1 MSRRSS
7 KINPHSVLLFPSVAL
22 STYSLLLLPLVIHAT
37 DHLYLQGLT
46 LSLLRTK
53 WLYGHGRAYVS
64 SQHLRD
70 VQDDVE
76 FKACPVCSARSYPGS
91 NNNKI
96 QQTNPKPKQSLPGR
110 TSVCPPPP
118 QLPAHPYYPGRPL
131 TLVLPHTVWYGF
143 AIGVVLGQGQ
153 RQLWSSVRPRRYQEH
168 VLGHRHQQ

>member
-76 FKACPVCSARSYPGS
+76 FKACPVCSARSYPDS

-118 QLPAHPYYPGRPL
+118 QLPCDFLIRLVWLPILEDPVSPVHTWVARMWHHARVSAGDLTPL
-131 TLVLPHTVWYGF
+131 
-143 AIGVVLGQGQ
+143 
-153 RQLWSSVRPRRYQEH
+153 
-168 VLGHRHQQ
+168 